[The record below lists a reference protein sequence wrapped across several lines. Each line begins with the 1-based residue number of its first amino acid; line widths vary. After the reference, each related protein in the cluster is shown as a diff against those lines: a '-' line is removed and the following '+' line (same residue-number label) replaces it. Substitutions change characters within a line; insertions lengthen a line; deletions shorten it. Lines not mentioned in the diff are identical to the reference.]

1 MCEVNEYNNINDILI
16 KTKLNPDLIRF
27 ENISDTKLIVYN
39 LSTYS
44 PLQKCWIYVDR
55 CKIVKKM
62 IGGILIGFSLKNQA
76 IELINN
82 LELTIKDK
90 YKSTLKYNQSINSND
105 INIPTLELTIDDD
118 TRYFTHSNELINYFD
133 DNLIAHNYSKR
144 NIKEIGLIIELDY
157 IESDNDKLL
166 YYWRVVQLKENK
178 KIDINISIFKTLDDS
193 NIQQRKQ
200 IHIPINPKLNHI
212 SNNNSEPILPPYIP
226 PDKRKTNETQPIS
239 NTGIRPILSANE
251 LQNVLGSLK
260 PVNKPKIINQNNSD
274 NQELQE
280 ITQLKDELKHT
291 ETREKS
297 PIELYNL
304 EKENNKMFSGSKQ
317 DNNDDNNDDNN
328 SQEFIDKTKYKKSKK
343 SKKSKIIED

>member
-1 MCEVNEYNNINDILI
+1 MSEINEYNNINDILI
-16 KTKLNPDLIRF
+16 KNKLNPELIRF

-44 PLQKCWIYVDR
+44 PLQKCWIYIDR

-90 YKSTLKYNQSINSND
+90 FKSTLKYNNSVNSND

-118 TRYFTHSNELINYFD
+118 TRYFNHSNELINYFD
-133 DNLIAHNYSKR
+133 DNLIANNYSKR

-157 IESDNDKLL
+157 IESNCDKLL

-178 KIDINISIFKTLDDS
+178 KIDINVSIFKTLNDS
-193 NIQQRKQ
+193 NIQERKQ
-200 IHIPINPKLNHI
+200 IHIPFNHKLNNI
-212 SNNNSEPILPPYIP
+212 NNNEPILPPYIP
-226 PDKRKTNETQPIS
+226 PDKRKTNETQSTS

-251 LQNVLGSLK
+251 LQNALGSLK

-291 ETREKS
+291 ETRIKS

-304 EKENNKMFSGSKQ
+304 EKEHDKILTESKQ
-317 DNNDDNNDDNN
+317 DISDDNN
-328 SQEFIDKTKYKKSKK
+328 SQEIVDKIKSKKTKK